1 MKAEEGTGRGDG
13 VDVRITTDVGGM
25 GEREGRGEKLEAGL
39 AGNRE
44 GGQRPCPS
52 CLHSPCG
59 LPAWNL
65 AQGPDPASMSW
76 RLLIQPVCSAEAR
89 AGGREAQRLQGQE
102 G

>member
-1 MKAEEGTGRGDG
+1 MRDG
-13 VDVRITTDVGGM
+13 VSVRITTDVGGM
-25 GEREGRGEKLEAGL
+25 GGEGRKERETEAGL
-39 AGNRE
+39 AGNGE
-44 GGQRPCPS
+44 GRPEALPQ
-52 CLHSPCG
+52 LPPLPCG

-65 AQGPDPASMSW
+65 AQGPDPASTSW